1 MASRNRRSAEL
12 SRELE
17 ATLLRELAVTWGEI
31 NRSLFKSTLRPPV
44 LRLSSNASF
53 LGRWLTDTRVLELSR
68 ELVLENRWGQVVEVL
83 KHEMAHQYVHE
94 VLGVH
99 DESAH
104 GPAFRK
110 VCQRIGIDA
119 AASGLPGGG
128 EENPQRERLLRR
140 IAGLLALAESTNR
153 YEAESATA
161 QAQRLMLKHNL
172 AVSESGRRQRYG
184 FRHLGE
190 PKGRVPEA
198 EHILAAILADHM
210 FVEAIWVPAFRPHDG
225 KRGSVLEICGSYENL
240 EMACYAH
247 AFLLGT
253 AEHLWSEHK
262 RAKQI
267 RSNRDRR
274 SYIAGVMEGFRER
287 LNSEKKRAAKQ
298 GLVWVGDADL
308 SHYYR
313 RRHPYVRTVR
323 LRGHGRSDTRAH
335 GREAGRKIVLHKGVK
350 GAARNRGRVLPPK
363 R

>member
-140 IAGLLALAESTNR
+140 IAG
-153 YEAESATA
+153 
-161 QAQRLMLKHNL
+161 
-172 AVSESGRRQRYG
+172 
-184 FRHLGE
+184 
-190 PKGRVPEA
+190 
-198 EHILAAILADHM
+198 
-210 FVEAIWVPAFRPHDG
+210 
-225 KRGSVLEICGSYENL
+225 
-240 EMACYAH
+240 
-247 AFLLGT
+247 
-253 AEHLWSEHK
+253 
-262 RAKQI
+262 
-267 RSNRDRR
+267 
-274 SYIAGVMEGFRER
+274 
-287 LNSEKKRAAKQ
+287 
-298 GLVWVGDADL
+298 
-308 SHYYR
+308 
-313 RRHPYVRTVR
+313 
-323 LRGHGRSDTRAH
+323 
-335 GREAGRKIVLHKGVK
+335 
-350 GAARNRGRVLPPK
+350 
-363 R
+363 